1 MRGLHSNKNYLTF
14 FSAYKYNWKNEEWM
28 LDGLGFCMRD
38 FSGKCFAFYF
48 GKKFNY
54 FRSLYIV
61 IRASHLWTG
70 VIKLRFVFNI
80 KKIAAYGLVL
90 HLLEPCIHI
99 HRMIFFIW
107 KQKKP
112 EVLVFYFFGIRKF
125 TKDNEQN
132 WAIKQKGKSHII
144 S

>member
-1 MRGLHSNKNYLTF
+1 MNVGWSGVLYERFLWEMFCLLF
-14 FSAYKYNWKNEEWM
+14 
-28 LDGLGFCMRD
+28 LGKVQLFQI
-38 FSGKCFAFYF
+38 
-48 GKKFNY
+48 
-54 FRSLYIV
+54 LIV
-61 IRASHLWTG
+61 LRTSHLWTG
-70 VIKLRFVFNI
+70 VIKLKFVFNI
-80 KKIAAYGLVL
+80 KKIAAAYGLVL